1 MIAIIC
7 HEYDRNEHDEITQI
21 MCVRGLCMLMLNDQ
35 FADYMGQDA
44 AEKLLTG
51 IREIIEVDVCEEK
64 RDAAVSIQEY
74 VPAVQF
80 LSVLPLKL

>member
-1 MIAIIC
+1 
-7 HEYDRNEHDEITQI
+7 
-21 MCVRGLCMLMLNDQ
+21 MLMLNDQ